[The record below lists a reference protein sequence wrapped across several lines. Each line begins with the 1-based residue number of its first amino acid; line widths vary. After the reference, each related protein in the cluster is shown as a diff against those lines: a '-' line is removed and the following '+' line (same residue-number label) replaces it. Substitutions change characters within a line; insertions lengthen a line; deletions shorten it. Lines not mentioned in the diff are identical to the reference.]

1 MSQCETCKNGIF
13 CPTWGDYKCAALHIS
28 HTSAMLD
35 EPCEHY
41 TKTVYLKDA
50 DEPQCHCDDCNNHI
64 SEEEYT

>member
-35 EPCEHY
+35 EPCSSY
-41 TKTVYLKDA
+41 VKTDYSKTATPD
-50 DEPQCHCDDCNNHI
+50 CHCKTCENHI
-64 SEEEYT
+64 KEED